1 MFAAAAAWP
10 GCGRSPSTSEAR
22 VRSVPSSASRLIA
35 AVRSA
40 VCRSRARSAHASISM
55 ATMPSVPLMRA
66 RPSFS
71 TSSTGSRPASASAV
85 AAGSRPL
92 SVRTSPSPITASATW
107 ASGARSPEQPYS
119 RTTGVIPAFSRS
131 AYAWALRGRTP
142 VRPVARVRSR
152 SNAVP
157 RTTSA
162 STSSPELAACDRIRL
177 RCNWLRCDVGCAW
190 SPARESDRDTV
201 HRHVAGRERLD
212 ICAGRPPPLQ
222 AGLVEAGAR
231 AVPRDPLELVLGEA
245 MAAQHDVGGGL
256 VHPVSHRTRAALPTT
271 SRRTARRGRLAVLP
285 GQAG

>member
-107 ASGARSPEQPYS
+107 ASGARSPEQPSQPYS

-131 AYAWALRGRTP
+131 AYAWALRGR
-142 VRPVARVRSR
+142 
-152 SNAVP
+152 
-157 RTTSA
+157 
-162 STSSPELAACDRIRL
+162 IRL

-190 SPARESDRDTV
+190 SPAREPDRDTV

-231 AVPRDPLELVLGEA
+231 AVPRDPLELVLGEG

-285 GQAG
+285 GQVG